1 MGLPHLRALPAIQWK
16 LQNLAKLKAANPGKF
31 EEQSQELAAKIA
43 ALKLGDTISPAAPKG

>member
-1 MGLPHLRALPAIQWK
+1 

-43 ALKLGDTISPAAPKG
+43 VLGLSDAIPPAAPKG